1 MNRRRMPAS
10 ALLARPVKRRSCMSD
25 ETGSI
30 GEAPPGE
37 ASRDEVPPG
46 EALSAYVE
54 ALAGTDDAVA
64 TTQQFLVRCACA
76 TLLLVAGAALLH
88 RNSASGDVWTGLGAW
103 ALVVLSVGVFVHA
116 RVTGLR
122 QLTASYAAAGLPLAV
137 AQRCAARTL
146 VGALPK

>member
-1 MNRRRMPAS
+1 MPIDPGTPGGAVL
-10 ALLARPVKRRSCMSD
+10 ALLP
-25 ETGSI
+25 
-30 GEAPPGE
+30 
-37 ASRDEVPPG
+37 EVI
-46 EALSAYVE
+46 L
-54 ALAGTDDAVA
+54 T
-64 TTQQFLVRCACA
+64 
-76 TLLLVAGAALLH
+76 
-88 RNSASGDVWTGLGAW
+88 AW